1 MCLLWNQI
9 NKISIS
15 QSGYPSNIVTLSQ
28 VVVNG
33 AHFLEYLHRL
43 PVSRVRAISVDGGVE
58 IMSISFQ
65 NPAVSIN
72 QTRT

>member
-1 MCLLWNQI
+1 MESINYQSINQFICLTCN
-9 NKISIS
+9 
-15 QSGYPSNIVTLSQ
+15 TLSQ

-43 PVSRVRAISVDGGVE
+43 PVSRVCAISVDGGVE